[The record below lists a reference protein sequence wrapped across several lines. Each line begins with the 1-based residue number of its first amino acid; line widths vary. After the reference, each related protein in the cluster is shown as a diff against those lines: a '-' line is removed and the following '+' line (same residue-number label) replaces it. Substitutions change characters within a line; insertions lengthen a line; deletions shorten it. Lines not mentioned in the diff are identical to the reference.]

1 MVAPRKESD
10 LVMMMMSTDV
20 YTWMRRQ
27 ESKPRASMPAGNAAG
42 VSSKLN
48 AVSNKDAIL
57 TIPLEPSIDTV
68 DDDALHKVLQ
78 SEYTCRYLEKI
89 GAKPTRANMELVR
102 KNLPLTKD
110 CLKIQLKT
118 RGSIKD
124 EVSIVVPPV
133 AYDVKAPELSLAPTL
148 KKVLLTSNLA
158 RISNEGTDDTSVED
172 LRTNSR
178 GEGSGKSAVMDELYE
193 EDPTTMIENSTKEVR
208 LV

>member
-1 MVAPRKESD
+1 
-10 LVMMMMSTDV
+10 
-20 YTWMRRQ
+20 MR
-27 ESKPRASMPAGNAAG
+27 ADNAAA
-42 VSSKLN
+42 VYSKLN

-158 RISNEGTDDTSVED
+158 RISNEGTDDTSQED

>member
-1 MVAPRKESD
+1 
-10 LVMMMMSTDV
+10 MMSTEGEQAC
-20 YTWMRRQ
+20 TWMRRQ
-27 ESKPRASMPAGNAAG
+27 ASKPRASMRAGNAAA
-42 VSSKLN
+42 VYSKLN

-158 RISNEGTDDTSVED
+158 RISNEGTDDTSQED